1 MAEIA
6 SPLAGGIQAV
16 RRSVPSAVFAP
27 PAAPPQPDPI
37 TTNLIQQNSSAL
49 TSVSRQLSSINAR
62 VSRLGSS
69 LASVQNQLEVRA
81 SIERRR
87 EQARQNRERVL
98 AEQGLREGKEG
109 VIESK
114 IRTALFSPIRKI
126 ASKTRG
132 LLSRLTD
139 FLFAL
144 TTGWLAGKTIDLIK
158 ALSEKNY
165 AKAKGILLT
174 MGFLLAGLAYASIPI
189 IAKFKLITGAIIFL
203 KNTALGALATG
214 LIYGGFNAIWKLLK
228 RLAEKAKQ
236 AVQFVFPEYGQKTPL
251 PPEGGDSGGDV
262 SGTDTS
268 GSSNFALNIA
278 ESGDTTSDTTGGSD
292 SIDGSGTSDSG
303 TVTSDGSDTGSS
315 SSSSPPGSSSNKG
328 KKSFADRF
336 GDFFWGK
343 DKDSDSASKSI
354 SPGAVFA
361 KDMSGTTD
369 TSDTSTSDTDV
380 STEEKPKGFMRNLAG
395 IADFA
400 TFGMTDFDKR
410 GERGDGGDD
419 KVSGTQT
426 KDSSSIEG
434 INKKSDGKVAE
445 QISKDDDGGENF
457 ALNLSSQQSGTGQN
471 DVQGAPPP
479 EGTKGSVPLPIIS
492 SSNSRNNYVYTS
504 LKHYQIITAN

>member
-37 TTNLIQQNSSAL
+37 TTNLIQQNSTAL

-62 VSRLGSS
+62 VSSLGSS

-144 TTGWLAGKTIDLIK
+144 TTGWLAGKTVDLIK

-165 AKAKGILLT
+165 ALAKGILVS
-174 MGFLLAGLAYASIPI
+174 MGIVLAGLAIAAAPF
-189 IAKFKLITGAIIFL
+189 IAKFKLITGAIVFL
-203 KNTALGALATG
+203 KNIALGALATG
-214 LIYGGFNAIWKLLK
+214 VIYAGFNAIGKLLK
-228 RLAEKAKQ
+228 RLAEKAKE
-236 AVQFVFPEYGQKTPL
+236 AVQFVFPGYGQETPL

-268 GSSNFALNIA
+268 DSSNFALNVA

-292 SIDGSGTSDSG
+292 SIDGSVTSDSG

-315 SSSSPPGSSSNKG
+315 SSSSPGSSSNKG
-328 KKSFADRF
+328 KKSFTDRL

-343 DKDSDSASKSI
+343 DKDSDSASNSI

-361 KDMSGTTD
+361 KDMSGSTD
-369 TSDTSTSDTDV
+369 TPSTDTGV
-380 STEEKPKGFMRNLAG
+380 STEEKPKGFMRGLTG
-395 IADFA
+395 VGDFI
-400 TFGMTDFDKR
+400 TGKEFLL
-410 GERGDGGDD
+410 ERRVDGG
-419 KVSGTQT
+419 
-426 KDSSSIEG
+426 
-434 INKKSDGKVAE
+434 
-445 QISKDDDGGENF
+445 
-457 ALNLSSQQSGTGQN
+457 
-471 DVQGAPPP
+471 
-479 EGTKGSVPLPIIS
+479 
-492 SSNSRNNYVYTS
+492 RRC
-504 LKHYQIITAN
+504 

>member
-62 VSRLGSS
+62 VSSLGSS

-87 EQARQNRERVL
+87 EQGRQNRERVL

-132 LLSRLTD
+132 LLSRLSS

-144 TTGWLAGKTIDLIK
+144 TTGWLAGKTVDLLK

-165 AKAKGILLT
+165 ALAKGILASMAIVLV
-174 MGFLLAGLAYASIPI
+174 GLSVLAAPI
-189 IAKFKLITGAIIFL
+189 IAKFKLITGAIVFL
-203 KNTALGALATG
+203 KNIALGALATG
-214 LIYGGFNAIWKLLK
+214 IIYAGFDAIGKLLK
-228 RLAEKAKQ
+228 RLADKAKQ
-236 AVQFVFPEYGQKTPL
+236 AVQFVFPEYGKETPL
-251 PPEGGDSGGDV
+251 PPDGGDSDGDV

-268 GSSNFALNIA
+268 SSSNFALNVA
-278 ESGDTTSDTTGGSD
+278 ESNDTTSDTTGGSD
-292 SIDGSGTSDSG
+292 SIDGSGTGDSG
-303 TVTSDGSDTGSS
+303 TVSDTGSS
-315 SSSSPPGSSSNKG
+315 SSSSPGSGSNKG
-328 KKSFADRF
+328 KKSFTDKL
-336 GDFFWGK
+336 GDFFWGP
-343 DKDSDSASKSI
+343 DKDSDSASNSI
-354 SPGAVFA
+354 SPGAAFA
-361 KDMSGTTD
+361 KDMSGATD
-369 TSDTSTSDTDV
+369 TPPTDTGV
-380 STEEKPKGFMRNLAG
+380 STEEKPKGFMRGLAG
-395 IADFA
+395 VGDFITGNA
-400 TFGMTDFDKR
+400 FDLDK
-410 GERGDGGDD
+410 RGDGGDD
-419 KVSGTQT
+419 DNVSGTQT

-457 ALNLSSQQSGTGQN
+457 ALNLSSQQSETGQN

-504 LKHYQIITAN
+504 LKHYQITPGN

>member
-62 VSRLGSS
+62 VSSLGSS

-87 EQARQNRERVL
+87 EQGRQNRERVL

-132 LLSRLTD
+132 LLSRLSS

-144 TTGWLAGKTIDLIK
+144 TTGWLAGKTVDLLK

-165 AKAKGILLT
+165 ALAKGILASMAIVLV
-174 MGFLLAGLAYASIPI
+174 GLAVLAAPI
-189 IAKFKLITGAIIFL
+189 IAKFKLITGAIVFL
-203 KNTALGALATG
+203 KNIALGALATG
-214 LIYGGFNAIWKLLK
+214 IIYAGFDAIGKLLK
-228 RLAEKAKQ
+228 RLADKAKQ
-236 AVQFVFPEYGQKTPL
+236 AVQFVFPEYGKETPL
-251 PPEGGDSGGDV
+251 PPDGGDSDGDV

-268 GSSNFALNIA
+268 SSSNFALNVA
-278 ESGDTTSDTTGGSD
+278 ESNDTTSDTTGGSD
-292 SIDGSGTSDSG
+292 SIDGSGTGDSG
-303 TVTSDGSDTGSS
+303 TVSDTGSS
-315 SSSSPPGSSSNKG
+315 SSSSPGSGSNKG
-328 KKSFADRF
+328 KKSFTDKL
-336 GDFFWGK
+336 GDFFWGP
-343 DKDSDSASKSI
+343 DKDSDSASNSI
-354 SPGAVFA
+354 SPGAAFA
-361 KDMSGTTD
+361 KDMSGATD
-369 TSDTSTSDTDV
+369 TPPTDTGV
-380 STEEKPKGFMRNLAG
+380 STEEKPKGFMRGLTG
-395 IADFA
+395 VGDFITGNA
-400 TFGMTDFDKR
+400 FDLDK
-410 GERGDGGDD
+410 RGDGGDD
-419 KVSGTQT
+419 DNVSGTQT

-434 INKKSDGKVAE
+434 INKKSDDKVAE

-457 ALNLSSQQSGTGQN
+457 ALNLSSQQSETGQN

-504 LKHYQIITAN
+504 LKHYQITPGN

>member
-1 MAEIA
+1 MAELA

-16 RRSVPSAVFAP
+16 RRSVPSTVFAP
-27 PAAPPQPDPI
+27 PAAPAQPDPI
-37 TTNLIQQNSSAL
+37 TTNLIQQNSTAL
-49 TSVSRQLSSINAR
+49 TSVSRQLSTINAR
-62 VSRLGSS
+62 VSSLGSS

-87 EQARQNRERVL
+87 EQGRQNRERVL

-144 TTGWLAGKTIDLIK
+144 TTGWLAGKTVDLIK

-165 AKAKGILLT
+165 RLAKTILVS
-174 MGFLLAGLAYASIPI
+174 MGAVLAGLAVFAIPI
-189 IAKFKLITGAIIFL
+189 IAKFKLITGAIVFL
-203 KNTALGALATG
+203 KNIALGALATG
-214 LIYGGFNAIWKLLK
+214 VIYAGFNAIGKLLK
-228 RLAEKAKQ
+228 RLADKAKE
-236 AVQFVFPEYGQKTPL
+236 AVQFVFPGYGQETPL

-268 GSSNFALNIA
+268 GSQSFAYNPA
-278 ESGDTTSDTTGGSD
+278 ESDGTTPNTTGGSD
-292 SIDGSGTSDSG
+292 SIDGSGTGDSG

-315 SSSSPPGSSSNKG
+315 SSSPPGSSSTKG
-328 KKSFADRF
+328 KKSFTDGLA
-336 GDFFWGK
+336 DFFWGEK
-343 DKDSDSASKSI
+343 TDSDSQAKSL

-369 TSDTSTSDTDV
+369 TSDTDVSTD
-380 STEEKPKGFMRNLAG
+380 STEEKPKGFMRGLTG
-395 IADFA
+395 VGDFITGNA
-400 TFGMTDFDKR
+400 FDLDKR
-410 GERGDGGDD
+410 GSGGDD
-419 KVSGTQT
+419 DNVSGTQT

-434 INKKSDGKVAE
+434 VNKKSDGKVAE
-445 QISKDDDGGENF
+445 PVSYTH
-457 ALNLSSQQSGTGQN
+457 LTL
-471 DVQGAPPP
+471 P
-479 EGTKGSVPLPIIS
+479 TK
-492 SSNSRNNYVYTS
+492 
-504 LKHYQIITAN
+504 A

>member
-1 MAEIA
+1 MAELA

-16 RRSVPSAVFAP
+16 RRSVPSTVFAP

-37 TTNLIQQNSSAL
+37 TTNLIQQNSTAL
-49 TSVSRQLSSINAR
+49 TSVSRQLSSISAR
-62 VSRLGSS
+62 VSNLGSS

-87 EQARQNRERVL
+87 EQGRQNRERVL

-132 LLSRLTD
+132 LLSRLSG

-144 TTGWLAGKTIDLIK
+144 TTGWLAGKTVDLIK

-165 AKAKGILLT
+165 RLAKGILFTIGLT
-174 MGFLLAGLAYASIPI
+174 LAGLAILASPI
-189 IAKFKLITGAIIFL
+189 IAKFKLITGAIVFL
-203 KNTALGALATG
+203 KSIALGALATG
-214 LIYGGFNAIWKLLK
+214 VIYAGFNAIGKLLK
-228 RLAEKAKQ
+228 RLADKAKQ
-236 AVQFVFPEYGQKTPL
+236 AVQFVFPEYGKETPL
-251 PPEGGDSGGDV
+251 PPDGGDSGGDV

-268 GSSNFALNIA
+268 GGQSFALNPA
-278 ESGDTTSDTTGGSD
+278 ESDGTTPDTTGGSD
-292 SIDGSGTSDSG
+292 SIDSSGTSDSG

-315 SSSSPPGSSSNKG
+315 SSSPPGSSSNKG
-328 KKSFADRF
+328 KKSFTDRL

-343 DKDSDSASKSI
+343 DKDSDSASTSI
-354 SPGAVFA
+354 SPGAAFA
-361 KDMSGTTD
+361 KDMSGATD
-369 TSDTSTSDTDV
+369 TPPPTDTGV
-380 STEEKPKGFMRNLAG
+380 STEEKPKGFMRGLTG
-395 IADFA
+395 VGDFITGNA
-400 TFGMTDFDKR
+400 FDLDK
-410 GERGDGGDD
+410 RGDGGDDD

-434 INKKSDGKVAE
+434 VNKKSDGKVAE
-445 QISKDDDGGENF
+445 QISKDDGEVSF
-457 ALNLSSQQSGTGQN
+457 TLNPSQQSSGGTGQN

-504 LKHYQIITAN
+504 FKHYQITPGN

>member
-37 TTNLIQQNSSAL
+37 TTNLIQQNSTAL

-62 VSRLGSS
+62 VSSLGSS

-87 EQARQNRERVL
+87 EQGRQNRERVL

-144 TTGWLAGKTIDLIK
+144 TTGWLAGKTVDLIK

-165 AKAKGILLT
+165 ALAKGILAS
-174 MGFLLAGLAYASIPI
+174 MAIVLAGLAVVAAPI
-189 IAKFKLITGAIIFL
+189 IAKFKLITGAIVFL
-203 KNTALGALATG
+203 KNIALGALATG
-214 LIYGGFNAIWKLLK
+214 IIYAGFDAIGKLLK
-228 RLAEKAKQ
+228 RLADKAKQ
-236 AVQFVFPEYGQKTPL
+236 AVQFVFPEYGKETPL
-251 PPEGGDSGGDV
+251 PPDGGDSGGDV

-268 GSSNFALNIA
+268 DSSNFALNVA

-315 SSSSPPGSSSNKG
+315 SSSSPGSSSNKG
-328 KKSFADRF
+328 KKSFTDRL

-343 DKDSDSASKSI
+343 DKDSDSASNSI

-361 KDMSGTTD
+361 KDMSGSTD
-369 TSDTSTSDTDV
+369 TPSTDTGV
-380 STEEKPKGFMRNLAG
+380 STEEKPKGFMRGLTG
-395 IADFA
+395 VGDFITGNA
-400 TFGMTDFDKR
+400 FDLDK
-410 GERGDGGDD
+410 RGDGGDD
-419 KVSGTQT
+419 DNVSSTQT

-457 ALNLSSQQSGTGQN
+457 ALNLSSQQSETGQN

-492 SSNSRNNYVYTS
+492 PSNSRNNYVYTS
-504 LKHYQIITAN
+504 LKHYQITPGN

>member
-1 MAEIA
+1 MAELA

-16 RRSVPSAVFAP
+16 RRSVPSTVFAP

-37 TTNLIQQNSSAL
+37 TTNLIQQNSTAL

-62 VSRLGSS
+62 VSSLGSS

-144 TTGWLAGKTIDLIK
+144 TTGWLAGKTVDLIK

-165 AKAKGILLT
+165 RLAKTILVS
-174 MGFLLAGLAYASIPI
+174 MGVVLAGLAVFALPI
-189 IAKFKLITGAIIFL
+189 IAKFKLITGAILFL
-203 KNTALGALATG
+203 KNIALGALATG
-214 LIYGGFNAIWKLLK
+214 IIYGGFNAIVKLLQ
-228 RLAEKAKQ
+228 RLSQKVLGVVHKA
-236 AVQFVFPEYGQKTPL
+236 FPNLKPETPL

-268 GSSNFALNIA
+268 GSQSFAYNP
-278 ESGDTTSDTTGGSD
+278 SKTDGTTSDTTGGSD

-315 SSSSPPGSSSNKG
+315 SSSSPGSGSNKG
-328 KKSFADRF
+328 KKSFTDRL

-369 TSDTSTSDTDV
+369 TPPPTDTGV
-380 STEEKPKGFMRNLAG
+380 STEEKPKGFMRGLTG
-395 IADFA
+395 VGDFITGNA
-400 TFGMTDFDKR
+400 FDLDK
-410 GERGDGGDD
+410 RGDGGDD
-419 KVSGTQT
+419 DNVSGTQT

-434 INKKSDGKVAE
+434 VNKKSDGKVAE
-445 QISKDDDGGENF
+445 QISKDDGEMSF
-457 ALNLSSQQSGTGQN
+457 AMNPSQQSSEGTGQN
-471 DVQGAPPP
+471 VAEGAPPP

-492 SSNSRNNYVYTS
+492 SSNSRNNYVYTA
-504 LKHYQIITAN
+504 LKHYQITPN

>member
-1 MAEIA
+1 MAELA

-16 RRSVPSAVFAP
+16 RRSVPSTVFAP

-37 TTNLIQQNSSAL
+37 TTNLIQQNSTAL

-62 VSRLGSS
+62 VSSLGSS

-144 TTGWLAGKTIDLIK
+144 TTGWLAGKTVDLIK

-165 AKAKGILLT
+165 ALAKGILVS
-174 MGFLLAGLAYASIPI
+174 MGLVLAGLAIAAAPF
-189 IAKFKLITGAIIFL
+189 IAKFKLITGAITFL
-203 KNTALGALATG
+203 KSVALGALATG
-214 LIYGGFNAIWKLLK
+214 VIYAGFNAIGKLLK
-228 RLAEKAKQ
+228 RLAEKAKE
-236 AVQFVFPEYGQKTPL
+236 AVQSVFPGYKPETPL

-268 GSSNFALNIA
+268 DSSNFALNVA
-278 ESGDTTSDTTGGSD
+278 ESNDTTSDTTGGSD

-303 TVTSDGSDTGSS
+303 TVSDTGSS
-315 SSSSPPGSSSNKG
+315 SSSSPGSSSNKG
-328 KKSFADRF
+328 KKSFTDRL

-361 KDMSGTTD
+361 KDMSGATD
-369 TSDTSTSDTDV
+369 TPPTDTGV
-380 STEEKPKGFMRNLAG
+380 STEEKPKGFMRGLTG
-395 IADFA
+395 VGDFITGNA
-400 TFGMTDFDKR
+400 FDLDK
-410 GERGDGGDD
+410 RGDGGDDD

-457 ALNLSSQQSGTGQN
+457 ALNLSSQQSETDQN
-471 DVQGAPPP
+471 NVQGAPPP

-504 LKHYQIITAN
+504 LKHYQITPGN

>member
-1 MAEIA
+1 MAELA

-16 RRSVPSAVFAP
+16 RRSVPSTVFAP

-37 TTNLIQQNSSAL
+37 TTNLIQQNSTAL

-62 VSRLGSS
+62 VSSLGSS

-144 TTGWLAGKTIDLIK
+144 TTGWLAGKTVDLIK

-165 AKAKGILLT
+165 ALAKGILVS
-174 MGFLLAGLAYASIPI
+174 MGLVLAGLAIAAAPF

-203 KNTALGALATG
+203 KNVALGALATG
-214 LIYGGFNAIWKLLK
+214 VIYAGFDAIGKLLK

-236 AVQFVFPEYGQKTPL
+236 AVQFVFPGYGQETPL
-251 PPEGGDSGGDV
+251 PPEGGDSG
-262 SGTDTS
+262 SSTDTS
-268 GSSNFALNIA
+268 GSQNGETITKLD
-278 ESGDTTSDTTGGSD
+278 GTTPNTTGDSD
-292 SIDGSGTSDSG
+292 SIDSSGTSSDSS

-328 KKSFADRF
+328 KKSFTDRL

-369 TSDTSTSDTDV
+369 TPPPTDTGV
-380 STEEKPKGFMRNLAG
+380 STEEKPKGFMRGLTG
-395 IADFA
+395 VGDFITGNA
-400 TFGMTDFDKR
+400 FDLDKR
-410 GERGDGGDD
+410 GSGGDD
-419 KVSGTQT
+419 DNVSGTQT

-434 INKKSDGKVAE
+434 VNKKSDGKVAE
-445 QISKDDDGGENF
+445 QISKDDGEVSF
-457 ALNLSSQQSGTGQN
+457 SLNMAQSGQGQSSGQEVPTG
-471 DVQGAPPP
+471 VPP
-479 EGTKGSVPLPIIS
+479 EGTKGSVPLPVIS
-492 SSNSRNNYVYTS
+492 SSNSQNNYVYTS
-504 LKHYQIITAN
+504 LKHYQITAN

>member
-1 MAEIA
+1 MAELA

-37 TTNLIQQNSSAL
+37 TTNLIQQNSTAL
-49 TSVSRQLSSINAR
+49 TSVSRQLSTINAR
-62 VSRLGSS
+62 VSSLGSS

-87 EQARQNRERVL
+87 EQGRQNRERVL

-144 TTGWLAGKTIDLIK
+144 TTGWLAGKTVDLIK

-165 AKAKGILLT
+165 ALAKGILIS
-174 MGFLLAGLAYASIPI
+174 MGAVLAGLAVVAIPI

-203 KNTALGALATG
+203 KNVALGALATG
-214 LIYGGFNAIWKLLK
+214 VIYAGFNAIGKLLK
-228 RLAEKAKQ
+228 RLAEKAKE
-236 AVQFVFPEYGQKTPL
+236 AVQSVFPGYGQETPL
-251 PPEGGDSGGDV
+251 PPEGGDSG
-262 SGTDTS
+262 SSTDTS
-268 GSSNFALNIA
+268 GSQNGETITKL
-278 ESGDTTSDTTGGSD
+278 GGTTPDTTGGSD
-292 SIDGSGTSDSG
+292 SIDGSGTDDSG
-303 TVTSDGSDTGSS
+303 TVTSDASDTGSS
-315 SSSSPPGSSSNKG
+315 SSSSPPGSSSTKG
-328 KKSFADRF
+328 KKSFTEGLA
-336 GDFFWGK
+336 DFFWGEK
-343 DKDSDSASKSI
+343 TDSDSASKSI

-361 KDMSGTTD
+361 KDMSGATD
-369 TSDTSTSDTDV
+369 TSDTDVSTD
-380 STEEKPKGFMRNLAG
+380 STEEKPKGFMRGLTG
-395 IADFA
+395 VGDFITGNA
-400 TFGMTDFDKR
+400 FDLDKR
-410 GERGDGGDD
+410 GSGGDD
-419 KVSGTQT
+419 DNVSGTQT

-434 INKKSDGKVAE
+434 VNKKSDGKVAE
-445 QISKDDDGGENF
+445 QISKDDGEMSF
-457 ALNLSSQQSGTGQN
+457 AMNPSQQSSEGTGQN
-471 DVQGAPPP
+471 VAEGAPPPP

-504 LKHYQIITAN
+504 LKHYQITPGN

>member
-1 MAEIA
+1 MAELA

-16 RRSVPSAVFAP
+16 RRSVPSTVFAP
-27 PAAPPQPDPI
+27 PAAPAQPDPI
-37 TTNLIQQNSSAL
+37 TTNLIQQNSTAL
-49 TSVSRQLSSINAR
+49 TSVSRQLSTINAR
-62 VSRLGSS
+62 VSSLGSS

-87 EQARQNRERVL
+87 EQGRQNRERVL

-144 TTGWLAGKTIDLIK
+144 TTGWLAGKTVDLIK

-165 AKAKGILLT
+165 RLAKTILVS
-174 MGFLLAGLAYASIPI
+174 MGAVLAGLAVFAIPI
-189 IAKFKLITGAIIFL
+189 IAKFKLITGAIVFL
-203 KNTALGALATG
+203 KSIALGALATG
-214 LIYGGFNAIWKLLK
+214 VIYAGFNAIGKLLK
-228 RLAEKAKQ
+228 RLADKAKE
-236 AVQFVFPEYGQKTPL
+236 AVQFVFPGYGQKTPL

-268 GSSNFALNIA
+268 GSQSFAYNPA
-278 ESGDTTSDTTGGSD
+278 ESDGTTPNTTGGSD
-292 SIDGSGTSDSG
+292 SIDGSGTGDSG

-315 SSSSPPGSSSNKG
+315 SSSPPGSSSTKG
-328 KKSFADRF
+328 KKSFTDGLA
-336 GDFFWGK
+336 DFFWGEK
-343 DKDSDSASKSI
+343 IDSDSQAKSL

-369 TSDTSTSDTDV
+369 TSDTDVSTD
-380 STEEKPKGFMRNLAG
+380 STEEKPKGFMRGLTG
-395 IADFA
+395 VGDFITGNA
-400 TFGMTDFDKR
+400 FDLDKR
-410 GERGDGGDD
+410 GSGGDD
-419 KVSGTQT
+419 DNVSGTQT

-434 INKKSDGKVAE
+434 VNKKSDGKVAE
-445 QISKDDDGGENF
+445 QISKDDGEMSF
-457 ALNLSSQQSGTGQN
+457 AMNPSQQSSEGTGQK
-471 DVQGAPPP
+471 VAEGAPPP

-504 LKHYQIITAN
+504 LKHYQITAS

>member
-37 TTNLIQQNSSAL
+37 TTNLIQQNSTAL

-62 VSRLGSS
+62 VSSLGSS

-203 KNTALGALATG
+203 KNVALGALATG
-214 LIYGGFNAIWKLLK
+214 VIYAGFNAIGKLLK

-268 GSSNFALNIA
+268 DSSNFALNVA
-278 ESGDTTSDTTGGSD
+278 ESGDTTSDTIGGSD

-315 SSSSPPGSSSNKG
+315 SSSSPGSSSNKG
-328 KKSFADRF
+328 KKSFTDRL

-343 DKDSDSASKSI
+343 DKDSDSASNSI

-361 KDMSGTTD
+361 KDMSGSTD
-369 TSDTSTSDTDV
+369 TPSTDTGV

-395 IADFA
+395 ITDFA

-410 GERGDGGDD
+410 GDLFGGGDD

-457 ALNLSSQQSGTGQN
+457 ALNLSSQQSETGQN

-492 SSNSRNNYVYTS
+492 PSNSRNNYVYTS
-504 LKHYQIITAN
+504 LKHYQITPGN

>member
-37 TTNLIQQNSSAL
+37 TTNLIQQNSTAL
-49 TSVSRQLSSINAR
+49 TSVSRQLSTINAR
-62 VSRLGSS
+62 VSSLGSS

-87 EQARQNRERVL
+87 EQGRQNRERVL

-144 TTGWLAGKTIDLIK
+144 TTGWLAGKTVDLIK

-165 AKAKGILLT
+165 ALAKGILVS
-174 MGFLLAGLAYASIPI
+174 MGLVLAGLAILASPI
-189 IAKFKLITGAIIFL
+189 IAKFKLITGAIVFL
-203 KNTALGALATG
+203 KSIALGALATG
-214 LIYGGFNAIWKLLK
+214 VIYAGFNAIGKLLK
-228 RLAEKAKQ
+228 RLADKAKE
-236 AVQFVFPEYGQKTPL
+236 AVQSVFPGYGQKTPL

-268 GSSNFALNIA
+268 GSQSFAYNPA
-278 ESGDTTSDTTGGSD
+278 ESDGTTPNTTGGSD
-292 SIDGSGTSDSG
+292 SIDGSGTGDSG

-315 SSSSPPGSSSNKG
+315 SSSSPPGSSSTKG
-328 KKSFADRF
+328 KKSFTDGLA
-336 GDFFWGK
+336 DFFWGEK
-343 DKDSDSASKSI
+343 IDSDSASKSI

-361 KDMSGTTD
+361 KDMSGATD
-369 TSDTSTSDTDV
+369 TPPTDTGV
-380 STEEKPKGFMRNLAG
+380 STEEKPKGFMRGLTG
-395 IADFA
+395 VGDFITGNA
-400 TFGMTDFDKR
+400 FDLDK
-410 GERGDGGDD
+410 RGDGGDDD

-434 INKKSDGKVAE
+434 VNKKSDGKVAE
-445 QISKDDDGGENF
+445 QISKDDDDVGF
-457 ALNLSSQQSGTGQN
+457 AFNPSQSQSSEGTGQN
-471 DVQGAPPP
+471 VAEGAPPP

-504 LKHYQIITAN
+504 LKHYQITAS

>member
-37 TTNLIQQNSSAL
+37 TTNLIQQNSTAL

-62 VSRLGSS
+62 VSSLGSS

-87 EQARQNRERVL
+87 EQGRQNRERVL

-132 LLSRLTD
+132 LLARLSS

-144 TTGWLAGKTIDLIK
+144 TTGWLAGKTVDLIK
-158 ALSEKNY
+158 SLSEKNY
-165 AKAKGILLT
+165 AKAKGILLSI
-174 MGFLLAGLAYASIPI
+174 GLVLAGLAIAAAPF
-189 IAKFKLITGAIIFL
+189 IAKFKLITGAIVVL
-203 KNTALGALATG
+203 KSVALGALATG
-214 LIYGGFNAIWKLLK
+214 VIYAGFNAIGKLLK

-236 AVQFVFPEYGQKTPL
+236 AVQIVFPGYKSETPL

-268 GSSNFALNIA
+268 GSSNFALNVA

-303 TVTSDGSDTGSS
+303 TVTSGGSDTGSS
-315 SSSSPPGSSSNKG
+315 SSSSPGSSSNKG
-328 KKSFADRF
+328 KKSFTDRL

-343 DKDSDSASKSI
+343 DKDSDSASNSI
-354 SPGAVFA
+354 SPGAAFA
-361 KDMSGTTD
+361 KDMSGATD
-369 TSDTSTSDTDV
+369 TPPTDTGV
-380 STEEKPKGFMRNLAG
+380 STDEKPKGFMRGLTG
-395 IADFA
+395 VGDFITGNA
-400 TFGMTDFDKR
+400 FDLDKR
-410 GERGDGGDD
+410 GSGGDD
-419 KVSGTQT
+419 DNVSGTQT

-434 INKKSDGKVAE
+434 VNKKSDGKVAE
-445 QISKDDDGGENF
+445 QISKDDGEMSF
-457 ALNLSSQQSGTGQN
+457 ALNAASTQQSSEGTGQN
-471 DVQGAPPP
+471 VAEGAPPP

-492 SSNSRNNYVYTS
+492 PSNSRNNYVYTS
-504 LKHYQIITAN
+504 LKHYQITAN

>member
-16 RRSVPSAVFAP
+16 RRSVPSTVFAP

-62 VSRLGSS
+62 VSSLGSS

-87 EQARQNRERVL
+87 EQGRQNRERVL

-132 LLSRLTD
+132 LLSRLSS

-144 TTGWLAGKTIDLIK
+144 TTGWLAGKTVDLLK

-165 AKAKGILLT
+165 ALAKGILASMAIVLV
-174 MGFLLAGLAYASIPI
+174 GLAVLAAPI
-189 IAKFKLITGAIIFL
+189 IAKFKLITGAIVFL
-203 KNTALGALATG
+203 KNIALGALATG
-214 LIYGGFNAIWKLLK
+214 IIYAGFDAIGKLLK
-228 RLAEKAKQ
+228 RLADKAKQ
-236 AVQFVFPEYGQKTPL
+236 AVQFVFPEYGKETPL
-251 PPEGGDSGGDV
+251 PPDGGDSDGDV

-268 GSSNFALNIA
+268 SSSNFALNVA
-278 ESGDTTSDTTGGSD
+278 ESNDTTSDTTGGSD
-292 SIDGSGTSDSG
+292 SIDGSGTGDSG
-303 TVTSDGSDTGSS
+303 TVSDTGSS
-315 SSSSPPGSSSNKG
+315 SSSSPGSGSNKG
-328 KKSFADRF
+328 KKSFTDKL
-336 GDFFWGK
+336 GDFFWGP
-343 DKDSDSASKSI
+343 DKDSDSASNSI
-354 SPGAVFA
+354 SPGAAFA
-361 KDMSGTTD
+361 KDMSGATD
-369 TSDTSTSDTDV
+369 TPPTDTGV
-380 STEEKPKGFMRNLAG
+380 STEEKPKGFMRGLAG
-395 IADFA
+395 VGDFITGNA
-400 TFGMTDFDKR
+400 FDLDK
-410 GERGDGGDD
+410 RGDGGDD
-419 KVSGTQT
+419 DNVSGTQT

-434 INKKSDGKVAE
+434 INKKSDDKVAE

-457 ALNLSSQQSGTGQN
+457 ALNLSSQQSETGQN

-504 LKHYQIITAN
+504 LKHYQITPGN

>member
-37 TTNLIQQNSSAL
+37 TTNLIQQNSTAL

-62 VSRLGSS
+62 VSSLGSS

-132 LLSRLTD
+132 LLSRLSS

-144 TTGWLAGKTIDLIK
+144 TTGWLAGKTVDLIK

-165 AKAKGILLT
+165 ALAKGILVS
-174 MGFLLAGLAYASIPI
+174 MGLVLAGLAIAAAPF
-189 IAKFKLITGAIIFL
+189 IAKFKLITGSIIFL
-203 KNTALGALATG
+203 KNVALGALATG
-214 LIYGGFNAIWKLLK
+214 VIYAGFNAIGKLLK

-236 AVQFVFPEYGQKTPL
+236 AVQLVFPEYGQETPL
-251 PPEGGDSGGDV
+251 PPEGGDSGRDV

-268 GSSNFALNIA
+268 DSSNFALNVA
-278 ESGDTTSDTTGGSD
+278 ESNDTTSDTIGGSD

-303 TVTSDGSDTGSS
+303 TVSDTGSS
-315 SSSSPPGSSSNKG
+315 SSSSPGSSSNKG
-328 KKSFADRF
+328 KKSFTDRL

-343 DKDSDSASKSI
+343 DKDSDSASNSI

-361 KDMSGTTD
+361 KDMSGATD
-369 TSDTSTSDTDV
+369 TPPTDTGV
-380 STEEKPKGFMRNLAG
+380 STGEKPKGFMRGLTG
-395 IADFA
+395 VGDFITGNA
-400 TFGMTDFDKR
+400 FDLDK
-410 GERGDGGDD
+410 RGDGGDD
-419 KVSGTQT
+419 DNVSGTQT

-434 INKKSDGKVAE
+434 VNKKSDGKVAE
-445 QISKDDDGGENF
+445 QISKDDGEMSF
-457 ALNLSSQQSGTGQN
+457 AMNPSQQSSEGTGQN
-471 DVQGAPPP
+471 VAEGAPPP

-504 LKHYQIITAN
+504 LKHYQITAT

>member
-1 MAEIA
+1 MAELA

-16 RRSVPSAVFAP
+16 RRSVPSTVFAP

-37 TTNLIQQNSSAL
+37 TTNLIQQNSTAL

-62 VSRLGSS
+62 VSSLGSS

-144 TTGWLAGKTIDLIK
+144 TTGWLAGKTVDLIK

-165 AKAKGILLT
+165 ALAKGILVS
-174 MGFLLAGLAYASIPI
+174 MGIVLAGLAIAAAPF

-203 KNTALGALATG
+203 KNVALGALATG
-214 LIYGGFNAIWKLLK
+214 VIYAGFNAIGKLLK
-228 RLAEKAKQ
+228 RLAEKAKE
-236 AVQFVFPEYGQKTPL
+236 AVQFVFPGYGQETPL

-268 GSSNFALNIA
+268 SSSNFALNVA
-278 ESGDTTSDTTGGSD
+278 ESNDTTSDTTGGSD

-303 TVTSDGSDTGSS
+303 TVSDTGSS
-315 SSSSPPGSSSNKG
+315 SSSSPGSSSNKG
-328 KKSFADRF
+328 KKLFTDRL

-361 KDMSGTTD
+361 KDMSGATD
-369 TSDTSTSDTDV
+369 TPPTDTGV
-380 STEEKPKGFMRNLAG
+380 STEEKPKGFMRGLTG
-395 IADFA
+395 VGDFITGNA
-400 TFGMTDFDKR
+400 FDLDK
-410 GERGDGGDD
+410 RGDGGDDD

-434 INKKSDGKVAE
+434 VNKKSDGKVAE
-445 QISKDDDGGENF
+445 QISKDDGEMSF
-457 ALNLSSQQSGTGQN
+457 AMNPSQQSSEGTGQN
-471 DVQGAPPP
+471 VAEGAPPP

-504 LKHYQIITAN
+504 LKHYQITAN

>member
-1 MAEIA
+1 MAELA

-16 RRSVPSAVFAP
+16 RRSVPSTVFAP

-62 VSRLGSS
+62 VSSLGSS

-144 TTGWLAGKTIDLIK
+144 TTGWLAGKTVDLIK

-165 AKAKGILLT
+165 ALAKGILIS
-174 MGFLLAGLAYASIPI
+174 MGAVLAGLAVVAIPI

-203 KNTALGALATG
+203 KNVALGALATG
-214 LIYGGFNAIWKLLK
+214 VIYAGFNAIGKLLK

-236 AVQFVFPEYGQKTPL
+236 AVQLVFPTYGTKTPL
-251 PPEGGDSGGDV
+251 PPEGGDSG
-262 SGTDTS
+262 SSTDIS
-268 GSSNFALNIA
+268 GSQNGETITKLDGTPN
-278 ESGDTTSDTTGGSD
+278 TTGDSD
-292 SIDGSGTSDSG
+292 SIDSSGTSDSS
-303 TVTSDGSDTGSS
+303 TVTSDESDTGSS

-328 KKSFADRF
+328 KKSLTDRL
-336 GDFFWGK
+336 GDFFWGP
-343 DKDSDSASKSI
+343 DKKTDSASKSI

-369 TSDTSTSDTDV
+369 TSDTSDTDG
-380 STEEKPKGFMRNLAG
+380 STEEKPKGFMRGLTG
-395 IADFA
+395 LVDFA
-400 TFGMTDFDKR
+400 TFGKTDLDKR
-410 GERGDGGDD
+410 GDLFGGGDD
-419 KVSGTQT
+419 DNVSGTQT

-434 INKKSDGKVAE
+434 VNKKSDGKVAE
-445 QISKDDDGGENF
+445 QISKEDNISSF
-457 ALNLSSQQSGTGQN
+457 ALNAASTQQSSEGTGQN
-471 DVQGAPPP
+471 VAEGAPPP

-504 LKHYQIITAN
+504 LKHYQITPGN

>member
-1 MAEIA
+1 MAELA

-16 RRSVPSAVFAP
+16 RRSVPSTVFAP

-37 TTNLIQQNSSAL
+37 TTNLIQQNSTAL

-62 VSRLGSS
+62 VSSLGSS

-144 TTGWLAGKTIDLIK
+144 TTGWLAGKTVDLIK

-165 AKAKGILLT
+165 ALAKGILVS
-174 MGFLLAGLAYASIPI
+174 MGIVLAGLAIAAAPF
-189 IAKFKLITGAIIFL
+189 IAKFKLITGSIIFL
-203 KNTALGALATG
+203 KNVALGALATG
-214 LIYGGFNAIWKLLK
+214 VIYAGFNAIGKLLK

-236 AVQFVFPEYGQKTPL
+236 AVQLVFPGYKNPETPL

-268 GSSNFALNIA
+268 SSSNFALNVA
-278 ESGDTTSDTTGGSD
+278 ESNDTTSDTTGGSD

-303 TVTSDGSDTGSS
+303 TVSDTGSS
-315 SSSSPPGSSSNKG
+315 SSSSPGSSSNKG
-328 KKSFADRF
+328 KKSFTDRL

-343 DKDSDSASKSI
+343 DKDSDSASNSI

-361 KDMSGTTD
+361 KDMSGATD
-369 TSDTSTSDTDV
+369 TPPTDTGV
-380 STEEKPKGFMRNLAG
+380 STEEKPKGFMRGLTG
-395 IADFA
+395 VGDFITGNA
-400 TFGMTDFDKR
+400 FDLDK
-410 GERGDGGDD
+410 RGDGGDDD

-434 INKKSDGKVAE
+434 VNKKSDGKVAE

-457 ALNLSSQQSGTGQN
+457 ALNLSSQQSETGQN

-504 LKHYQIITAN
+504 LKHYQITPGN

>member
-62 VSRLGSS
+62 VSSLGSS

-87 EQARQNRERVL
+87 EQGRQNRERVL

-132 LLSRLTD
+132 LLARLSS

-144 TTGWLAGKTIDLIK
+144 TTGWLAGKTVDLIK
-158 ALSEKNY
+158 SLSEKNY
-165 AKAKGILLT
+165 AKAKGILLA
-174 MGFLLAGLAYASIPI
+174 MGLVLAGLAIAASPF
-189 IAKFKLITGAIIFL
+189 IAKFKLITASIVFL
-203 KNTALGALATG
+203 KNIALGALATG
-214 LIYGGFNAIWKLLK
+214 IIYAGFDAIGKLLK
-228 RLAEKAKQ
+228 RLADKAKQ
-236 AVQFVFPEYGQKTPL
+236 AVQFVFPEYGKETPL
-251 PPEGGDSGGDV
+251 PPDGGDSGGDV

-268 GSSNFALNIA
+268 GSQSFAYNPTG
-278 ESGDTTSDTTGGSD
+278 GDTTSDATGGSD

-315 SSSSPPGSSSNKG
+315 SSSSPGSGSNKG
-328 KKSFADRF
+328 KKSFTDRL
-336 GDFFWGK
+336 GDLFWGK
-343 DKDSDSASKSI
+343 DKDSDSASNSI

-361 KDMSGTTD
+361 KDMSGSTD
-369 TSDTSTSDTDV
+369 TPSTDTGV
-380 STEEKPKGFMRNLAG
+380 STEEKPKGFMRGLTG
-395 IADFA
+395 VGDFITGNA
-400 TFGMTDFDKR
+400 FDLDK
-410 GERGDGGDD
+410 RGDGGDD

-434 INKKSDGKVAE
+434 VNKKSDGKVVE
-445 QISKDDDGGENF
+445 QISKDDGEMSF
-457 ALNLSSQQSGTGQN
+457 ALNAASTQQSSEGTGQN
-471 DVQGAPPP
+471 VAEGAPPP

-504 LKHYQIITAN
+504 LKHYQITAN